1 MGFFVNVGKMLEKI
15 FFFFFFL
22 YFNAGCNPIDFSKM
36 SEIVKHLKMLKCQ
49 FPKYFGKG
57 KDRGLLVCY
66 M

>member
-1 MGFFVNVGKMLEKI
+1 MGFFVNVGKMLEKN
-15 FFFFFFL
+15 FFL
-22 YFNAGCNPIDFSKM
+22 YFSGGCNPIDFSKM